1 MKLDVRRIESGRATE
16 LYIAATP
23 DQGRTLGEQAS
34 EIFAAIEDVVQKE
47 GARICRE
54 RIFSRESEQKI
65 LDEARRVAY
74 TRNDSLAAPDW
85 LLAGAET
92 GAGGVQV
99 HAIRGGKN
107 WKPLLNGTGVLG
119 WAFDLDDHRWAV
131 TSGLSSPVG
140 DGPQQT
146 LAVFEKGNALLAQAG
161 MDMSCIARTW
171 IYMEDILDWYGPFN
185 TARTDL
191 FVERGLLAR
200 GGKKWLVPASTGM
213 GVRPGRGGRIALE
226 IFAVKGDGECIE
238 RYAAAGKQR
247 SAFEYG
253 SAFARSSVACSPAGK
268 TCFVSGTAAI
278 DEAGNTCFLGD
289 AAGQINM
296 TMECV
301 SAVLKDHDCEANDV
315 VQAIAYCKTPAV
327 AEVFRSTW
335 EKKLDWPW
343 VVVIGDVCRDDL
355 LFELEATAV
364 SPKTKECPPKAE
376 EAEAEC
382 CCEHVHA

>member
-23 DQGRTLGEQAS
+23 DEGQTLGEQAS
-34 EIFAAIEDVVQKE
+34 EIFEAIEDVVKQE

-54 RIFSRESEQKI
+54 RIFSRECEQKI
-65 LDEARRVAY
+65 LEEARRVAY
-74 TRNDSLAAPDW
+74 SRNDALAAPDW
-85 LLAGAET
+85 LLAGAER

-99 HAIRGGKN
+99 HAIKGGTN
-107 WKPLLNGTGVLG
+107 WKPLQNGTGVLG
-119 WAFDLDDHRWAV
+119 WMFDMDDHRWAV

-140 DGPQQT
+140 NDTEQT
-146 LAVFEKGNALLAQAG
+146 LAVFEKGSSLLAQAG
-161 MDMSCIARTW
+161 MDMSHIARTW

-185 TARTDL
+185 TARTNL
-191 FVERGLLAR
+191 FIERGLLAK

-226 IFAVKGDGECIE
+226 IFAVKGDGICID
-238 RYAAAGKQR
+238 RHAAAGKQR

-253 SAFARSSVACSPAGK
+253 SAFARSSMACSPAGK
-268 TCFVSGTAAI
+268 TCFISGTAAI

-296 TMECV
+296 TMDCV
-301 SAVLKDHDCEANDV
+301 SAVLRDHECGAKDV

-327 AEVFRSTW
+327 AEVFRKQW

-364 SPKTKECPPKAE
+364 VPTTKECPKE
-376 EAEAEC
+376 EHADQEC
-382 CCEHVHA
+382 SCVHSHA